1 MTVDDL
7 MNYFSCKTQEELTE
21 KIKVSRVTIWKW
33 LKNGI
38 PLRTQAFYEV
48 QTKGAL
54 KADLEEAK
62 TPSCN

>member
-7 MNYFSCKTQEELTE
+7 MSHFSCKTQEELSE
-21 KIKVSRVTIWKW
+21 KINISRVTIWKW

-48 QTKGAL
+48 QSNGAL
-54 KADLEEAK
+54 KADLQKSK
-62 TPSCN
+62 TPSVH

>member
-38 PLRTQAFYEV
+38 PPRTQAFYEV

-54 KADLEEAK
+54 KADLAESK
-62 TPSCN
+62 NP